1 MATILERNKNVRAPR
16 KTREDYAEDALY
28 REVWEEVNNEK
39 TQRFLKK
46 YGRVM
51 MAGALVLMIIAVGV
65 QIGVQTVR
73 RNRMARAQNYEAA
86 IESMDA
92 RALAAMANDSTGAMS
107 DLALFQSYVISGDMA
122 TLEKLAARG
131 ATRDF
136 RDLARIHLAARRGD
150 DMTAADIEKYFA
162 DLVTKKSPFYYT
174 SRLMLAQKYL
184 ATGDTAAATKILDK
198 IIADKDAPAIV
209 SANAAALR

>member
-16 KTREDYAEDALY
+16 KNREDYAEDALY

-39 TQRFLKK
+39 TRRFLKK

-65 QIGVQTVR
+65 QIGIQTVR
-73 RNRMARAQNYEAA
+73 TNRMARAQNYEAA

-107 DLALFQSYVISGDMA
+107 DLALFQSYVISGDTA
-122 TLEKLAARG
+122 TLEKLAANG

-150 DMTAADIEKYFA
+150 DMTAAEMEKYLA
-162 DLVTKKSPFYYT
+162 DLDTKKSPFYYT
-174 SRLMLAQKYL
+174 GRLMLAQKYL
-184 ATGDTAAATKILDK
+184 AVGDTAAATKILDK

-209 SANAAALR
+209 AANAAALR

>member
-39 TQRFLKK
+39 TRRFLKK

-65 QIGVQTVR
+65 QIGIQTVR
-73 RNRMARAQNYEAA
+73 TNRMARAQNYEAA

-107 DLALFQSYVISGDMA
+107 DLALFQSYVISGDTA
-122 TLEKLAARG
+122 TLEKLAAHG

-150 DMTAADIEKYFA
+150 DMTAADMEKYLA
-162 DLVTKKSPFYYT
+162 DLDTKKSPFYYT
-174 SRLMLAQKYL
+174 GRLMLAQKYL
-184 ATGDTAAATKILDK
+184 AVGDTATATKILDK

-209 SANAAALR
+209 AANAAALR